1 MNRRM
6 RSREGA
12 RILLAM
18 LRSRIG
24 SDEALFDRYSGF
36 LSGLGDIRHNR
47 TVRTVSVNAS
57 IPLAEK
63 LAFFS
68 RLPHIAFVEA
78 DEGLR
83 NALVL
88 IIMFDLWTGL
98 PKLVS
103 SMRDEYFAR
112 SGQVEV
118 LIRSA
123 GTLSESERK
132 NVLDRLK
139 EQLGGKNIRPVWS
152 VEPDLKAGLVLRMG
166 TQVWDGSLKGR
177 LARMELDLLQA

>member
-6 RSREGA
+6 RSREGTK
-12 RILLAM
+12 ILLDL
-18 LRSRIG
+18 LRSRVG
-24 SDEALFDRYSGF
+24 TDEGVFDRYSEF
-36 LSGLGDIRHNR
+36 LMSLSELRHNR
-47 TVRTVSVNAS
+47 IIRTVSINAS
-57 IPLAEK
+57 IPLLEK

-68 RLPHIAFVEA
+68 RLPITASLVS

-88 IIMFDLWTGL
+88 VILFDLWSFL
-98 PKLVS
+98 PKVVL
-103 SMRDEYFAR
+103 SMRDEYFRR

-118 LIRSA
+118 SIRSA
-123 GTLSESERK
+123 DALSESEQK
-132 NVLDRLK
+132 SVLERLRN
-139 EQLGGKNIRPVWS
+139 QLGGKNVRPEWS

>member
-1 MNRRM
+1 MNRRL
-6 RSREGA
+6 RAREGTK
-12 RILLAM
+12 ILMAM

-24 SDEALFDRYSGF
+24 VDEVMFDRYFDF
-36 LSGLGDIRHNR
+36 LLGLSDIRHNR
-47 TVRTVSVNAS
+47 TVRTVSMSAS

-68 RLPHIAFVEA
+68 RLPRTASLGT
-78 DEGLR
+78 DDGLR

-88 IIMFDLWTGL
+88 IILFDLWASL
-98 PKLVS
+98 PKIIS
-103 SMRDEYFAR
+103 GMRDEYFAR

-118 LIRSA
+118 MISSA
-123 GTLSESERK
+123 GALSDEERK

-139 EQLGGKNIRPVWS
+139 EQLGGKNVRPVWL

-177 LARMELDLLQA
+177 LARMELDLLLA

>member
-6 RSREGA
+6 RSREGMK
-12 RILLAM
+12 ILLSM

-24 SDEALFDRYSGF
+24 IDEAFFDRYSGF
-36 LSGLGDIRHNR
+36 LMGLSDIRHNR
-47 TVRTVSVNAS
+47 VVRTVSMSAS
-57 IPLAEK
+57 IPLVEK

-68 RLPHIAFVEA
+68 RLPNTASLDT

-83 NALVL
+83 NTLVL
-88 IIMFDLWTGL
+88 IILFDLWANL
-98 PKLVS
+98 PKIIS
-103 SMRDEYFAR
+103 SMREEYFTR

-118 LIRSA
+118 MIRSA
-123 GTLSESERK
+123 GILTEAEQK
-132 NVLDRLK
+132 NIIDRLR
-139 EQLGGKNIRPVWS
+139 EQLGGKNVRPVWS
-152 VEPDLKAGLVLRMG
+152 TEPDLKAGLVLRMG